1 MKKIEE
7 SIKKIFDQYR
17 PYLQKD
23 GGDIEF
29 VEINKENEVIIK
41 FFDSCLDCQFKE
53 QTKKIIELQI
63 KKIFPQ
69 LRCIK
74 EKQNE

>member
-1 MKKIEE
+1 MTAIEE
-7 SIKKIFDQYR
+7 NIKKIFEEYR

-29 VEINKENEVIIK
+29 IEINDQNEVIVK

-53 QTKKIIELQI
+53 QTKKVIELQI

-69 LRCIK
+69 LTCIK
-74 EKQNE
+74 EVENK

>member
-1 MKKIEE
+1 MKKVEE
-7 SIKKIFDQYR
+7 NIKKIFEEYR
-17 PYLQKD
+17 PFLQKD
-23 GGDIEF
+23 DGDIEF
-29 VEINKENEVIIK
+29 LGINEQNEVIVK

-69 LRCIK
+69 LSRIK
-74 EKQNE
+74 EAENL